1 MRSKLLTN
9 YSYLLPK
16 QREFISGKDP
26 ESFLGLLL
34 AKRLL
39 FLTSFQRL
47 HYIQSILAGFSSS
60 PAYFL
65 GIKCSL
71 NFIFLFVVQKSSC
84 SIQPMSLIKRSIPYI
99 IIKIS
104 VFDFWIYSKFQ
115 MNGNNLKWEKK
126 SFDLLACWILL
137 WNANILSHWSPYVYH
152 HKNFM
157 SWNTVCWKLLWHTV
171 L

>member
-60 PAYFL
+60 PASYLEAYFL
-65 GIKCSL
+65 GIKSSL
-71 NFIFLFVVQKSSC
+71 NFIFLFVVQKSSY
-84 SIQPMSLIKRSIPYI
+84 SIQPMSLIKRSISYI

-126 SFDLLACWILL
+126 KKKKFWFASMLNPFVK
-137 WNANILSHWSPYVYH
+137 Y
-152 HKNFM
+152 
-157 SWNTVCWKLLWHTV
+157 
-171 L
+171 

>member
-1 MRSKLLTN
+1 MNRVWYQNLHEHPILPQPGEQCLSFLYRKSSLITEIKNDSLRSKLLTN

-47 HYIQSILAGFSSS
+47 HYIPSILAGFSSS
-60 PAYFL
+60 PASYLEAYFL
-65 GIKCSL
+65 GIKSSL
-71 NFIFLFVVQKSSC
+71 NFIFLFVVQKSSY
-84 SIQPMSLIKRSIPYI
+84 SIQPMSLIKRSISYI

-104 VFDFWIYSKFQ
+104 VFDF
-115 MNGNNLKWEKK
+115 
-126 SFDLLACWILL
+126 
-137 WNANILSHWSPYVYH
+137 
-152 HKNFM
+152 
-157 SWNTVCWKLLWHTV
+157 
-171 L
+171 